1 MAETEQLSVN
11 SQIPSSDP
19 VTPWLT
25 GKSCCVKSTRKLG
38 NHEESQE
45 TTSDKT
51 PLNKHAGD
59 LQMQEGET
67 AKDFCDKIW
76 LFLQKRVSFSQ
87 AGKGDRQTEVI
98 ALTTAIRA
106 DSEQEAYLAALP
118 PLGSNPS
125 KIDMQIGLCCFK
137 ILFPLCYLLSSLTYL
152 FQQPGTRLAISPY
165 PPGGMHGPPA
175 HPRHWYAAAQ
185 SSSHPDF
192 GHLGA
197 WREFALTLNTLC
209 QACLGGKEVI
219 QLTTKKF
226 FCKYIYICIYKHI
239 KYTYCMNIF
248 PCSWKYQKKRSFY
261 PQFYDG

>member
-1 MAETEQLSVN
+1 MALFSPDAIKNGVSIHQKPRLFITLKQAVAETEQLSVN

-38 NHEESQE
+38 NHEESRE

-67 AKDFCDKIW
+67 TKDFCDKIR

-106 DSEQEAYLAALP
+106 DSEQEAYLVALP
-118 PLGSNPS
+118 ALGSNPS

-152 FQQPGTRLAISPY
+152 FQQPGTRLAIGPHPGYGPAARHAPLQHHGSTRTAGGMHTSRWDVHLQVGCI

-175 HPRHWYAAAQ
+175 HPHHWYAAAQ

-197 WREFALTLNTLC
+197 
-209 QACLGGKEVI
+209 
-219 QLTTKKF
+219 
-226 FCKYIYICIYKHI
+226 
-239 KYTYCMNIF
+239 
-248 PCSWKYQKKRSFY
+248 
-261 PQFYDG
+261 